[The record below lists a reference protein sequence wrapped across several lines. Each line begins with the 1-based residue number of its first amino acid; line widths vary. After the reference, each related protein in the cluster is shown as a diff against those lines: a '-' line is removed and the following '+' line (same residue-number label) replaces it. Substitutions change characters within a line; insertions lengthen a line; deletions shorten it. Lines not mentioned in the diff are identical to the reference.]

1 MLKSAEK
8 EKQNATKMR
17 LFMEKCV
24 GFGAFLLGRETRS
37 VMSESPISKK
47 LSIPRKSSAESMRG
61 LQRRQKRTNERR
73 TGDIHSALRRLGS
86 HRDTGSI

>member
-37 VMSESPISKK
+37 VMLESPISKVVEEEFGGET
-47 LSIPRKSSAESMRG
+47 PAG
-61 LQRRQKRTNERR
+61 LQRCQKRTNERR
-73 TGDIHSALRRLGS
+73 TGNIHSALRRLGS